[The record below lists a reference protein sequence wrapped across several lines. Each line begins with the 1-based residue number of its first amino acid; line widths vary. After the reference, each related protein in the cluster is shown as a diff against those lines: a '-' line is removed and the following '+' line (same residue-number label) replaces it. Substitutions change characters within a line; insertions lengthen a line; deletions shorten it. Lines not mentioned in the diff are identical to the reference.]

1 MIFLYFQ
8 EINRILELDIQDH
21 RYPIYTLPVNLFM
34 DDTSA
39 NKSKK
44 WKALHCVQMQLAG
57 LPKVLKQDP
66 QTVKFISASTDVPIL
81 EMVRGILCDI
91 NDSKG

>member
-1 MIFLYFQ
+1 
-8 EINRILELDIQDH
+8 
-21 RYPIYTLPVNLFM
+21 
-34 DDTSA
+34 
-39 NKSKK
+39 
-44 WKALHCVQMQLAG
+44 MQLAG